1 MRVIFVFVS
10 LSKLNGTKISYF
22 YPVRK
27 NYFMADRNPTFQY
40 VVFVKEFVRV
50 GTTNLGRYLFL
61 SPSAS
66 LFIMQYVF
74 LTVLGNPKPWQIL
87 KNCRGYYLVFFYVL
101 K

>member
-1 MRVIFVFVS
+1 MRVIFVYVS

-27 NYFMADRNPTFQY
+27 NYFMTNRNPIFQN
-40 VVFVKEFVRV
+40 VVFVKDFVRV
-50 GTTNLGRYLFL
+50 GTTNIGTYFYRQALHFL
-61 SPSAS
+61 LYSM
-66 LFIMQYVF
+66 FF

-87 KNCRGYYLVFFYVL
+87 KNCRWYYLVFFYVL